1 MLLMSDLAKCTRR
14 HAGGNNS
21 ISVRMAALKPL
32 GSEIFS
38 RPMSYKQEWNRVI
51 YASVVKSDCGGFCLY
66 KGVIYCLNS

>member
-32 GSEIFS
+32 GSENFS

-51 YASVVKSDCGGFCLY
+51 TPP
-66 KGVIYCLNS
+66 

>member
-51 YASVVKSDCGGFCLY
+51 TPP
-66 KGVIYCLNS
+66 